1 MGRFKYIM
9 LILLIGALIGL
20 MAIYFVE
27 MHKRSIS
34 KGSGVQNMSM
44 KEETKVEVTHAV
56 IKVIIH
62 DENPYHVF
70 EPGNRFKVEVTLQ
83 LISGDPP
90 SEIYCQWKDF
100 MGKPLSDLIP
110 LELNKT
116 NIIWSPK
123 NVTIGYY
130 GLVFLPSY
138 VKFLPNRE
146 IGFAVL
152 PKRKIS
158 PPDPQSPFGIVHME
172 VEDPYI
178 DATWIKT
185 LTDYQFSTPSN
196 WRKLMDYRRKYGRIE
211 IPLIIGEPWECDN
224 TKPISKEQ
232 LQRLHDYLFKL
243 FSADPNV
250 PVWELGLEEN
260 LKLRAHRD
268 GWKYFWHN
276 LKEKLKVA
284 QEAKNKVN
292 PNIKIAYQIAELDYR
307 ALKEFFESGAADYVD
322 ILSLHPYKWP
332 YFETP
337 EVWHD
342 LFIKE
347 VRKIMRTYGKEIP
360 IWYTEVGAPQNDAG
374 VPRMYSNGKPVK
386 ALTRREEVDYLI
398 KIHVL
403 ALRAGVEK
411 IIWYNYKDR
420 GDNPTD
426 VEDHFGLRDY
436 WGFPKPAYV
445 AYANMVNI
453 LKGKRYN
460 CTIEI
465 KGVYALRFSGENEDC
480 IVVWA
485 FPENATISLL
495 DLGIQDLSKIR
506 IVNAVGTPLPVR
518 ERIELTLDPI
528 YIVISKK

>member
-307 ALKEFFESGAADYVD
+307 ALREFFESGAADYVD

-337 EVWHD
+337 EVWH
-342 LFIKE
+342 
-347 VRKIMRTYGKEIP
+347 
-360 IWYTEVGAPQNDAG
+360 
-374 VPRMYSNGKPVK
+374 
-386 ALTRREEVDYLI
+386 DYLI